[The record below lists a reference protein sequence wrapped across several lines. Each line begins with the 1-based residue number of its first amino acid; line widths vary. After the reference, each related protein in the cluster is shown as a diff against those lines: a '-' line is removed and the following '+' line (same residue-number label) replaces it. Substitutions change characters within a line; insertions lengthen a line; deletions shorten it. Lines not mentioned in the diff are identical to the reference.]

1 MVGGGACALDT
12 GLHSGEEAGA
22 LLAMALEV
30 GEGRAAV
37 AGEGSDEASQGARRD
52 VVKLSRGNTGQSNDG
67 GDSEGLHGELR
78 FCGDLKST

>member
-1 MVGGGACALDT
+1 LVSGGACALNT

-37 AGEGSDEASQGARRD
+37 AGEGSDEAGQLLQVSGGVRRLISD
-52 VVKLSRGNTGQSNDG
+52 ERTAQDGMLSS
-67 GDSEGLHGELR
+67 
-78 FCGDLKST
+78 